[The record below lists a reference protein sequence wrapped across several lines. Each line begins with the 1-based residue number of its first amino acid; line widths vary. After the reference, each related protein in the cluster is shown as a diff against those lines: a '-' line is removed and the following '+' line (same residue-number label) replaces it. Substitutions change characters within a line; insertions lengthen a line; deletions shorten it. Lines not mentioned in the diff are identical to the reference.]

1 MLEKELKSARI
12 KTKLFSFP
20 DYSTPIGKE
29 INRHLH
35 GKIKFPPQVI
45 HCLLAA
51 NRWEKLDEIK
61 KAQENN
67 SVVIMNR
74 YAESNLIYGLANGLK
89 LKWLENLD
97 AGLPKSDLV
106 IVLDVSQKVS
116 FTRKKSNRDRFEK
129 NRDFSQKISKIYIKM
144 AKKKKWKIIDA
155 TKSKQDVHQDI
166 MKIFA
171 KKIGI

>member
-1 MLEKELKSARI
+1 M
-12 KTKLFSFP
+12 
-20 DYSTPIGKE
+20 
-29 INRHLH
+29 
-35 GKIKFPPQVI
+35 
-45 HCLLAA
+45 
-51 NRWEKLDEIK
+51 
-61 KAQENN
+61 
-67 SVVIMNR
+67 
-74 YAESNLIYGLANGLK
+74 
-89 LKWLENLD
+89 
-97 AGLPKSDLV
+97 

-129 NRDFSQKISKIYIKM
+129 NRDFSQKISKIYRKM